1 MLEIKNIRVQAKSM
15 MTPKTVLIVDDSRLS
30 RMIIKA
36 LILEMHPD
44 WAVLETTD
52 AAQTLAL
59 IKTIAEPNLI
69 TLDVNMP
76 GMDGLSL
83 VAIIRETWASVP
95 MVIMTANVQESVSR
109 KCAELKVGFVEKP
122 INADSVAKALT
133 FME

>member
-1 MLEIKNIRVQAKSM
+1 M
-15 MTPKTVLIVDDSRLS
+15 MTPQTVLIVDDSRLS
-30 RMIIKA
+30 RMLIKA

-44 WAVLETTD
+44 WTVMETTN
-52 AAQTLAL
+52 AEQTLAL

-83 VAIIRETWASVP
+83 AVMIRETWASVP
-95 MVIMTANVQESVSR
+95 MVIMTANVQASVSR

-122 INADSVAKALT
+122 INADAVAKALT

>member
-1 MLEIKNIRVQAKSM
+1 M

-36 LILEMHPD
+36 LILEIHPD
-44 WAVLETTD
+44 WTVMETTN
-52 AAQTLAL
+52 AEQTLAL

>member
-36 LILEMHPD
+36 LILEIHPD
-44 WAVLETTD
+44 WTVMETTD